1 MTYHSEV
8 LSIHVRKTI
17 RTEEGLTFPIADS
30 HVGNGRAT
38 ISLHHAAILIF
49 KDWNP
54 NRAYSLKQGASDWAQ
69 IRPRLDENWSA
80 GPAVFRIG
88 CPAPI
93 FDPAIN
99 VQNRFIVPPRISRFG
114 CKEIPIALVTARPN
128 HRVDAGATAQCLSHP

>member
-8 LSIHVRKTI
+8 LSIHVRKNI

-54 NRAYSLKQGASDWAQ
+54 NRAYSLKHGASGRTRISPW
-69 IRPRLDENWSA
+69 LDKHWSTDS
-80 GPAVFRIG
+80 AVFRIG

-93 FDPAIN
+93 FDPTI
-99 VQNRFIVPPRISRFG
+99 
-114 CKEIPIALVTARPN
+114 
-128 HRVDAGATAQCLSHP
+128 DA